1 MDKIRLGVIGAGV
14 MGPSHGR
21 SARRSE
27 NYQVTAVCDI
37 RPDAADRAAA
47 FFEVPAFYDHKS
59 MFASG
64 LVDAVIISTPHYAHT
79 PIAMDAFASGIHVM
93 SDKPMA
99 VHKKDALK
107 MIEAHRASNG
117 LQFGV
122 MFQLRTSAAN
132 KKLHD
137 LLHSGEL
144 GRIRRINWIITTWLR
159 TQKYYDS
166 GDWRASWRGEGGGAL
181 LNQCPHQLDLF
192 QWFFGMPNMVRAY
205 CKFGKYHDI
214 EVEDEVTS
222 YMEFADGVTAVF
234 ITSTAEVPGTNRLEV
249 TCDRGRL
256 VLESGVLTFQRTE
269 ELIPEIIAHSSEKM
283 PSPAT
288 WSINIPLTNDISAT
302 EVFDHFADAIRG
314 NGKPLVTGEEAI
326 NSLELANAMLL
337 STFLNREI
345 TLPLDAD
352 LYETEL
358 MKRVAQSRYC
368 CRAGDREE

>member
-14 MGPSHGR
+14 MGPNHGR
-21 SARRSE
+21 SAQKSE

-37 RPDAADRAAA
+37 RHEAADRAAA
-47 FFEVPAFYDHKS
+47 AFEVPAFYDHKS

-79 PIAMDAFASGIHVM
+79 PIAIDAFASGIHVM

-107 MIEAHRASNG
+107 MIEAHHASNG

-132 KKLHD
+132 RKLHD

-144 GRIRRINWIITTWLR
+144 GKIRRINWIITTWLR
-159 TQKYYDS
+159 TQSYFDS

-192 QWFFGMPNMVRAY
+192 QWFFGMPKMVRAY

-222 YMEFADGVTAVF
+222 YMEFADGATAVF
-234 ITSTAEVPGTNRLEV
+234 ITSTAEAPGTNRLEV

-269 ELIPEIIAHSSEKM
+269 ELVPEIIAHSSLKT
-283 PSPAT
+283 PSPAC
-288 WSINIPLTNDISAT
+288 WNINIPLTNEISAT
-302 EVFDHFADAIRG
+302 EVFDHFANAIRG
-314 NGKPLVTGEEAI
+314 KGTPLVTGEEAI

-337 STFLNREI
+337 STFLDREI
-345 TLPLDAD
+345 DLPLDAD

-358 MKRVAQSRYC
+358 MKRVATSRY
-368 CRAGDREE
+368 